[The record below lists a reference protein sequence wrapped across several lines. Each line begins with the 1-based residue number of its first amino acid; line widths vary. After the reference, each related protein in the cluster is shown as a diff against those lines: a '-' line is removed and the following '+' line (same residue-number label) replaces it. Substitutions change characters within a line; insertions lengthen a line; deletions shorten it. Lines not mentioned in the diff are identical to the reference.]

1 MVGPRFGEED
11 LGIVEEVVAHDGQTH
26 GERPAVGPW
35 ARRAMAEVRPP
46 PRQISKRPSSS
57 TMRRPGARE
66 GSFDSAPSALRS
78 ECGLA
83 PTGAAALACAVISSK
98 WAFTRSIAASSMCQA
113 SSAFAARLSSS
124 KVPSARAKSPRRAKG
139 NALAAGQKHVV
150 DAQLL
155 EAVRIGVR
163 PRRGHPLPGSKHAGA
178 GHPESAQLRHQRF
191 QPARLSYLHL
201 AREKKQHLCLRIAQ
215 GGHGQR
221 LAEELA
227 GAVLDGEASLVGV
240 GHHAAGQHV
249 HAPAEKKRR
258 HDHTGPHEHRR
269 GVRR

>member
-1 MVGPRFGEED
+1 MRGDLVEVGVHAVDSSVVDVPGQLRLRRLALF
-11 LGIVEEVVAHDGQTH
+11 VEG
-26 GERPAVGPW
+26 AVGPGQV
-35 ARRAMAEVRPP
+35 A
-46 PRQISKRPSSS
+46 S
-57 TMRRPGARE
+57 PGE
-66 GSFDSAPSALRS
+66 
-78 ECGLA
+78 
-83 PTGAAALACAVISSK
+83 
-98 WAFTRSIAASSMCQA
+98 
-113 SSAFAARLSSS
+113 
-124 KVPSARAKSPRRAKG
+124 G
-139 NALAAGQKHVV
+139 NALAPGQKNVV